1 MRFLIDADLPRSTA
15 ALLKRYN
22 HEATDVRDIGLG
34 GAKDREIAAYARS
47 EGLCLLTGDFD
58 FSNVHNYPPKQY
70 SGIVVLRLPKI
81 STASFFLKL
90 LETFLKQEQ
99 IVTQIIGKL
108 VIVESGRIRIRR

>member
-22 HEATDVRDIGLG
+22 HEATDVRDIALG
-34 GAKDREIAAYARS
+34 GAKDREIAAYAQG
-47 EGLCLLTGDFD
+47 EGLSLVTGDFD
-58 FSNVHNYPPKQY
+58 FSNVRNYPPTHY
-70 SGIVVLRLPKI
+70 PGIVVLRLPKA
-81 STASFFLKL
+81 STASFILNL

-108 VIVESGRIRIRR
+108 VIVEPGRIRIRS

>member
-15 ALLKRYN
+15 ALLKQYD

-34 GAKDREIAAYARS
+34 GAKDKQIATYARS
-47 EGLCLLTGDFD
+47 QGLCLITGDAD
-58 FSNVHNYPPKQY
+58 FSNVRNYPPKQY

-81 STASFFLKL
+81 STASFILNL
-90 LETFLKQEQ
+90 LEVFLKQEH

-108 VIVESGRIRIRR
+108 VIVEPGRVRIR

>member
-15 ALLKRYN
+15 DLLRRYN

-34 GAKDREIAAYARS
+34 GAKDKEIAAYARS

-58 FSNVHNYPPKQY
+58 FSNVRNYPPKQY
-70 SGIVVLRLPKI
+70 SGFIVLGLPKI
-81 STASFFLKL
+81 STASFILNL
-90 LETFLKQEQ
+90 LENFLKQEH

-108 VIVESGRIRIRR
+108 VIVEPGRIRIRS